1 MVTYTRC
8 GDSIF
13 VFGEDGTYAEIL
25 ELGNTYSVLGNYD
38 VSKLLGG
45 RRGLLDGIFD
55 LEKDRQDHHRAAA
68 YKGHEGSYS
77 KN

>member
-13 VFGEDGTYAEIL
+13 VFGEDGAYSEIL
-25 ELGNTYSVLGNYD
+25 ELGKTYSIIGNYD

-45 RRGLLDGIFD
+45 RRGILDGIFD
-55 LEKDRQDHHRAAA
+55 LEKDEKDHHKAAL
-68 YKGHEGSYS
+68 YKGAAEAYR
-77 KN
+77 N